1 MTKMTYH
8 VHHVSSIF
16 VYLHT
21 RSVHS
26 VQKQIEFDIKCEY
39 REEYSS
45 IDKVRSEK
53 HSLVKTGYFV

>member
-26 VQKQIEFDIKCEY
+26 VQKQIEYDIECEY

-53 HSLVKTGYFV
+53 LSARKSCFM